1 MLSLKQPLSQEQ
13 KRLKVRDATRL
24 LIEGEDFDYIRVKIR
39 DTHGSTF
46 NNAELEAL
54 AEQMSCMPADK
65 LEALI
70 SDLGPCRRDKRH
82 FQASRDAKAA
92 QEARIAQASQNA
104 LNAREA
110 RKSREAKE
118 AALMKNILAFVGFAT
133 IFLILNAL
141 LFWDNREIFGRG
153 WDARVAEEVG
163 KAGGVWALAYVM
175 TWSARR
181 NRHKWIF
188 GVSILILFL
197 LIFLQPNLLI
207 GKMNVG

>member
-1 MLSLKQPLSQEQ
+1 MIDLSVFTQLSGID
-13 KRLKVRDATRL
+13 LGA
-24 LIEGEDFDYIRVKIR
+24 F
-39 DTHGSTF
+39 
-46 NNAELEAL
+46 
-54 AEQMSCMPADK
+54 ADK
-65 LEALI
+65 PTTLNP
-70 SDLGPCRRDKRH
+70 G
-82 FQASRDAKAA
+82 Q
-92 QEARIAQASQNA
+92 QEAATSLWTSPDGALDIGLWECTWEVGTQNA